1 MDKIK
6 VERFLFHPLKNSYT
20 TQTFGQDKTC
30 VDKETNSKYVGK
42 SSKAECPVGYISL
55 YKKMG
60 MNGHN
65 GIDFHAKLWQPIY
78 ASCDGF
84 VEEVQT
90 NEKVGL
96 GVGVVTDN
104 KYYCAETESYVQ
116 FKYRNWHFQ
125 AINVVKGQKVKTGD
139 LLGWAG
145 MTGYATG
152 VHDHFEVK
160 PVAMGSDGKYYNLLQ
175 KNGYFGAIDPSP
187 YLNKVCAVDSNALKK
202 AADLLAKILEGFTD
216 LLRNTQKK

>member
-1 MDKIK
+1 M
-6 VERFLFHPLKNSYT
+6 FPLKGSSI

-30 VDKETNSKYVGK
+30 TDTATGTKYK
-42 SSKAECPVGYISL
+42 SKATDAKCPAGYVSL
-55 YKKMG
+55 YQKMG

-65 GIDFHAKLWQPIY
+65 GIDMHAKLWQPIY
-78 ASCDGF
+78 ASCDGW

-96 GVGVVTDN
+96 GVGVITNV
-104 KYYCAETESYVQ
+104 KYFCAETGKEEY

-125 AINVVKGQKVKTGD
+125 AINIIKGQAVKTGD

-152 VHDHFEVK
+152 VHDHFELK
-160 PVAMGSDGKYYNLLQ
+160 PVAQDKKGKWYNVLQ
-175 KNGYFGAIDPSP
+175 TNGYFGAIDPAP
-187 YLNKVCAVDSNALKK
+187 YLDSVPAIDINIYKKTLDTLIRALEE
-202 AADLLAKILEGFTD
+202 LASRM
-216 LLRNTQKK
+216 RNTPKSSTKFSTVDKP